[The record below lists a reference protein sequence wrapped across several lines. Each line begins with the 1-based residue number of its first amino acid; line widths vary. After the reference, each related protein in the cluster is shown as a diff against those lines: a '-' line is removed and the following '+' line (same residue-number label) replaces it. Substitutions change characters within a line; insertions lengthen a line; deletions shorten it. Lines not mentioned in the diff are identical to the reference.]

1 MGEEVRNKPPNPLK
15 RAVEDKDNAVSFI
28 DDSDEDDDSDSDDS
42 DFNVSYQNKR
52 RAYKVI
58 LNGKPEPVWIVE
70 MTDTRSET
78 VGWWLTR
85 ADFQIRYQRGD
96 LLIPP
101 GDRNVSSTFLHTILN
116 FWAKAQNTCESCF
129 ATFPEFYFHV
139 SRSKP

>member
-96 LLIPP
+96 LLI
-101 GDRNVSSTFLHTILN
+101 GRDIDFQAALHELSQELSSSVTTRNRDKLGTRVH
-116 FWAKAQNTCESCF
+116 
-129 ATFPEFYFHV
+129 
-139 SRSKP
+139 